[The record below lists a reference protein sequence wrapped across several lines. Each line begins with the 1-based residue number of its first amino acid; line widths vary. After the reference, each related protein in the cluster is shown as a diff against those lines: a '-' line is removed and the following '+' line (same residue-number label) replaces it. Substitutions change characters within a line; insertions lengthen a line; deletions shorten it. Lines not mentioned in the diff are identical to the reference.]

1 MKKYTYMILAC
12 ILVLAGCT
20 KEQSDGVPVSGGPIR
35 FTAGI
40 ELTKTSLAGADKV
53 AWAADDLISVNGVT
67 FKIEEIDGSNPSNA
81 TFVKADGQASDP
93 EPVEGKYF
101 AYYPAGIAA
110 SGLVLP
116 EVQNFGAGNDLS
128 SVNPMYAESES
139 VSLHFCN
146 VCGLL
151 ELKLMGEGTVSAI
164 EVDDEN
170 TALSGAATVSGK
182 TAVLSSEALAS
193 LAGVVLQCGEGVAL
207 DAMGK
212 SFYIALPAGDYSS
225 LSINVINDAGKVAAF
240 SLKDNVTASVARNTI
255 YPVTLPVEFGE
266 PAPLKGVFSVS
277 ATQTVRFACGNLLY
291 GKNGWAV
298 ESSQCGKAEAW
309 DADHVSLFTW
319 TDNGSQADSYSAT
332 SSTVVDWGEAYCQQ
346 NGLEAGSWTTLSS
359 AQWRYLLEER
369 PMKTASTPRFTNAVK
384 SGIVIGGAEC
394 HGLLLYPD
402 SYEGNGVADG
412 ISWTWLKKK
421 GIVFLPAA
429 GCRKGSEISGVDSY
443 GYYWAKD
450 SLNPLMSYNLQFGP
464 GATEGYNAFGRYMG
478 YAVRLVSFAPSGK

>member
-1 MKKYTYMILAC
+1 MKKYTYIILAC

-20 KEQSDGVPVSGGPIR
+20 KEQADGVSDRASSLR

-53 AWAADDLISVNGVT
+53 AWAPDDLISVNGVI

-81 TFVKADGQASDP
+81 TFVKADGQAPDP
-93 EPVEGKYF
+93 EPVDGKYS
-101 AYYPAGIAA
+101 AYYPAGIAT

-116 EVQNFGAGNDLS
+116 EVQNYVSGNDLS
-128 SVNPMYAESES
+128 SVNPMYAESGNFA
-139 VSLHFCN
+139 LHFCN

-151 ELKLMGEGTVSAI
+151 ELKLMGEGTVTAI

-182 TAVLSSEALAS
+182 AAVLNSEAVGT
-193 LAGVVLQCGEGVAL
+193 LAGVVLRCGEGVAI

-212 SFYIALPAGDYSS
+212 SFYIALPAGNYSS
-225 LSINVINDAGKVAAF
+225 LSINVINDAGKVSAF
-240 SLKDNVTASVARNTI
+240 SLKDNVTASVSRNTI
-255 YPVTLPVEFGE
+255 HPITLPVVFTE

-277 ATQTVRFACGNLLY
+277 ATESVRFACGNLWY
-291 GKNGWAV
+291 GQNGWAV
-298 ESSQCGKAEAW
+298 ESVQYGKAEAW
-309 DADHVSLFTW
+309 DTEHVSLFTW
-319 TDNGSQADSYSAT
+319 TDNGSQSGSYTAT
-332 SSTVVDWGEAYCQQ
+332 SSTVVDWGADYCLQ

-384 SGIVIGGAEC
+384 SGIMVGGAKC

-402 SYEGNGVADG
+402 DYEGSG
-412 ISWTWLKKK
+412 ITGDVSWTWLKKK

-429 GCRKGSEISGVDSY
+429 GCRNGSEISGVDAY

-450 SLNPLMSYNLQFGP
+450 SLNPLMSYNVQFGAA
-464 GATEGYNAFGRYMG
+464 ATEGYNAFGRYMG
-478 YAVRLVSFAPSGK
+478 YAVRLVNFVQAVE